1 MDILKEFSQLVD
13 ALDNAGI
20 PYATCG
26 GLAMAVH
33 GFVRATKD
41 IDLMINETD
50 LDAAFV
56 VVRGLGYE
64 IEGLP
69 LNFREGDMRIRR
81 ISRVDKEA
89 KMLMTVDFILVTK
102 SMEDVWTGR
111 ELREWQS
118 GRAWVVSRSGLIKM
132 KMLAG
137 RDQDMLDI
145 KKLQGDET
153 E

>member
-1 MDILKEFSQLVD
+1 
-13 ALDNAGI
+13 
-20 PYATCG
+20 
-26 GLAMAVH
+26 
-33 GFVRATKD
+33 
-41 IDLMINETD
+41 
-50 LDAAFV
+50 
-56 VVRGLGYE
+56 
-64 IEGLP
+64 
-69 LNFREGDMRIRR
+69 
-81 ISRVDKEA
+81 
-89 KMLMTVDFILVTK
+89 MLMTVDFILVTK
-102 SMEDVWTGR
+102 SMEDVWAGR

>member
-1 MDILKEFSQLVD
+1 
-13 ALDNAGI
+13 
-20 PYATCG
+20 
-26 GLAMAVH
+26 
-33 GFVRATKD
+33 
-41 IDLMINETD
+41 
-50 LDAAFV
+50 
-56 VVRGLGYE
+56 
-64 IEGLP
+64 
-69 LNFREGDMRIRR
+69 
-81 ISRVDKEA
+81 
-89 KMLMTVDFILVTK
+89 MLMTVDFILVTK